1 MSVFTDSSSK
11 SDNDSNT
18 NDDDSDSEN
27 ITLAKVGRN
36 HGGKDVDTT
45 LAKLRS
51 KSQISSSPNNRPRQP
66 IPEAISVM
74 MTNEHIPDDYLTS
87 FECSIMASRLPLLC
101 LVIPTR
107 NNQNTNITMISP
119 NVNMR
124 LVEWQRITS
133 KNSTSLIKTYIN
145 MEGDLVN
152 PLGGAVTATFFSFEF
167 GHMKGESL
175 PKPVKLSPC
184 WSLKPSEQTS
194 GVMKRI
200 DEKYAARHVTIANV
214 YKGLTWLT
222 NKETTVDAR
231 AKSVEEALKLY
242 INAINEIP
250 INGTFEELKVF
261 YDDHEW
267 NVDLHGDEDSS
278 STPPGADRIE
288 KMDKAKL
295 RRFIQ
300 ERLPYQTGIAIGIV
314 DGVHRATTMYFAPLG
329 ILPEEAHVGSEELQ
343 EMKLFLTSL
352 EPSSQDGRL
361 MKAVMN
367 RQNTRPQLVDIDTT
381 VDLKCK
387 LPREPEKAFDQ
398 QFCTAMLCISAAL
411 QQVGCRSQPHT
422 LKEAI
427 HHIMSHMMVDLDD
440 RKDFSAGYLFKS
452 NPDECWLTKAWKED
466 FGKSSSYEDLRT
478 KSVAFLSKTDVS
490 REAIDI
496 VMGHLDLYQTASSCQ
511 AARLGGN
518 YIKCWIHDCSNWLK
532 RSLDDF
538 LSNKIQLL
546 NSMAAGFG
554 TALHRLVSLEAE
566 EWNSLFKSKDDGAK
580 KKKKKPEYSM
590 IPCLYKGATIDKR
603 LKNNIGEPHIMN
615 YLRSTMIHR
624 NKVMSQ
630 QAVEFIWIA
639 FWCCLDSNTQILI
652 KHTVSANSV
661 DEGRFPQEYDRGTA
675 QEHVQMRLTGLVN
688 VVSCSVRAS
697 KETWKKGMPMDPK
710 ARQRWNGMCDTGLVA
725 SLLGN
730 AVSECI
736 KFCSRIGLHPAFPKL
751 LSDNRSLAMTRICD
765 ELSTW
770 KPIQEYS
777 TSLFWFYVY
786 SFLAHI
792 AQPSNDES
800 PILQEYLKSGF
811 RVGTED
817 DLIDISTVDARK
829 KFIETNTIGGEGSF
843 DLRGVG
849 DKTIVALVQTTY
861 VTHSIDK
868 FVPELGPTSED
879 KVYVE
884 GAYFQWDDLPCFHE
898 FSKSVGKAKHP
909 KSGGDAKNPPEL
921 LAQKMQQGTTE
932 DGHNITK
939 DNTKKGGGPS
949 VFTGKKG
956 SSPPRNR
963 GKRLFGNKRGKL
975 NRPPPAKGGD
985 NEGEEEHGRV
995 EAAGMTSPPA
1005 VAKKR
1010 KSASI
1015 TTDVK
1020 KKRRKIQQ
1028 KTKKNYDDLWNILGP
1043 EQVEV
1048 VIGESETNVNPQ
1060 NDIKQVK
1067 ARLQAVIDDEDKLT
1081 SLCAVLET
1089 DRALKREMLQMD
1101 EETKAKKT
1109 KEETNPKKVRANH
1122 MPDNKNTGVEDE
1134 ALCLERPS
1142 DETESIIAN
1151 TSEEQEKINNWIDDG
1166 NPKNNEP
1173 HLHRELDNINFQHN
1187 DQTGDNYSDG
1197 GQELDAC
1204 LLGVGGDDEVLD
1216 NLEQIGPHR
1225 ALDWSPMEPTC
1236 GETQGLLNK
1245 HTTGDRS

>member
-1 MSVFTDSSSK
+1 MSGFTDSSSK

-18 NDDDSDSEN
+18 NDDDSDAEN
-27 ITLAKVGRN
+27 ITLAEVGRN
-36 HGGKDVDTT
+36 PGGKDVDTT
-45 LAKLRS
+45 LAKLCPSPGRKDATSSDADSDDEETPSEKLDPNPEGKGEELSQVGRNPS
-51 KSQISSSPNNRPRQP
+51 KSQMSSSPHNRPRQP

-288 KMDKAKL
+288 KMEKAKL
-295 RRFIQ
+295 RRIIQ

-361 MKAVMN
+361 MKAVIN
-367 RQNTRPQLVDIDTT
+367 LQNKRSRLVDIDTT

-427 HHIMSHMMVDLDD
+427 HHIMSHMMVDLDK

-496 VMGHLDLYQTASSCQ
+496 VMGHLDLYRTASSCQ

-518 YIKCWIHDCSNWLK
+518 YIKCWIHDCSKWLK
-532 RSLDDF
+532 RSLDEF
-538 LSNKIQLL
+538 LSNKILLL

-580 KKKKKPEYSM
+580 KNKKKPEYSM

-615 YLRSTMIHR
+615 YLRPTMIQW
-624 NKVMSQ
+624 KKLMSQ

-661 DEGRFPQEYDRGTA
+661 DEGCFPQEYDRGTA

-736 KFCSRIGLHPAFPKL
+736 KFFSRI
-751 LSDNRSLAMTRICD
+751 
-765 ELSTW
+765 
-770 KPIQEYS
+770 
-777 TSLFWFYVY
+777 
-786 SFLAHI
+786 
-792 AQPSNDES
+792 
-800 PILQEYLKSGF
+800 
-811 RVGTED
+811 
-817 DLIDISTVDARK
+817 
-829 KFIETNTIGGEGSF
+829 
-843 DLRGVG
+843 
-849 DKTIVALVQTTY
+849 
-861 VTHSIDK
+861 
-868 FVPELGPTSED
+868 
-879 KVYVE
+879 
-884 GAYFQWDDLPCFHE
+884 
-898 FSKSVGKAKHP
+898 
-909 KSGGDAKNPPEL
+909 
-921 LAQKMQQGTTE
+921 
-932 DGHNITK
+932 
-939 DNTKKGGGPS
+939 
-949 VFTGKKG
+949 
-956 SSPPRNR
+956 
-963 GKRLFGNKRGKL
+963 
-975 NRPPPAKGGD
+975 
-985 NEGEEEHGRV
+985 
-995 EAAGMTSPPA
+995 
-1005 VAKKR
+1005 
-1010 KSASI
+1010 
-1015 TTDVK
+1015 
-1020 KKRRKIQQ
+1020 
-1028 KTKKNYDDLWNILGP
+1028 
-1043 EQVEV
+1043 
-1048 VIGESETNVNPQ
+1048 
-1060 NDIKQVK
+1060 
-1067 ARLQAVIDDEDKLT
+1067 
-1081 SLCAVLET
+1081 
-1089 DRALKREMLQMD
+1089 
-1101 EETKAKKT
+1101 
-1109 KEETNPKKVRANH
+1109 
-1122 MPDNKNTGVEDE
+1122 
-1134 ALCLERPS
+1134 
-1142 DETESIIAN
+1142 
-1151 TSEEQEKINNWIDDG
+1151 
-1166 NPKNNEP
+1166 
-1173 HLHRELDNINFQHN
+1173 
-1187 DQTGDNYSDG
+1187 
-1197 GQELDAC
+1197 
-1204 LLGVGGDDEVLD
+1204 
-1216 NLEQIGPHR
+1216 
-1225 ALDWSPMEPTC
+1225 
-1236 GETQGLLNK
+1236 
-1245 HTTGDRS
+1245 